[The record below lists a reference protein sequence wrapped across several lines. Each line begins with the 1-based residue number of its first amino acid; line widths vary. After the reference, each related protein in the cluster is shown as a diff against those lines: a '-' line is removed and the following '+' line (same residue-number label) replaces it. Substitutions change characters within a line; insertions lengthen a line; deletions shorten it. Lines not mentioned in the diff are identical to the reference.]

1 MKLRPLA
8 LSLCLALSTLASI
21 PSTVTAQPAPVAASA
36 SATQRWTFDGAIHNN
51 SLALSPDEGTAVVSY
66 SERPDVV
73 VYDLKTGK
81 VRKVLDGFVTPR
93 NIVFAPSGEF
103 FYVSDSSRGT
113 VAKIATSS
121 LKTVSTLPA
130 GPGAFGTVLSKDG
143 GTMYVNNQAASTVTR
158 FDLASGEPR
167 AVITGFAQP
176 RQGVRLSPD
185 GSALYVTNFMG
196 DKITIVN
203 TATNKIDGEIT
214 GFNKLRAISVTGD
227 GKTLF
232 AANSGSNTIA
242 VVDLDKR
249 AIESTIPVGKDP
261 YGAALSPDGRRVY
274 AGNLGDNSLSV
285 IDVASKSVI
294 ATITGFKEPRQ
305 AIVFTRD
312 GKTAYVLN
320 EDLGIAKV
328 DLASNRVEATLA
340 APAAKMQKAAP

>member
-8 LSLCLALSTLASI
+8 LSLCIALSTLASI
-21 PSTVTAQPAPVAASA
+21 PSAVSAQPAPVAASA

-51 SLALSPDEGTAVVSY
+51 SLALSPDE
-66 SERPDVV
+66 RPDVV
-73 VYDLKTGK
+73 VYNLTTGK
-81 VRKVLDGFVTPR
+81 VRAVLNGFVTPR

-103 FYVSDSSRGT
+103 FYVSDSSLGT

-143 GTMYVNNQAASTVTR
+143 ATMYVNNQAASTVTR

-249 AIESTIPVGKDP
+249 AIESTIAVGKDP
-261 YGAALSPDGRRVY
+261 YGAALTPDGKRVY

-320 EDLGIAKV
+320 EDLGLANV

-340 APAAKMQKAAP
+340 VPVAKMEKAAP